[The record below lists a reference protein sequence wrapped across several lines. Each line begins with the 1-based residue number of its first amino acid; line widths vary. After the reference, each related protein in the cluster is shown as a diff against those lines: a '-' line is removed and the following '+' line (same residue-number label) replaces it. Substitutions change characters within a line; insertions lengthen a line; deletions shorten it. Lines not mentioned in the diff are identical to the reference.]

1 MLRHVGAGYVLM
13 GVCWGKWHA
22 VFACA
27 PRVRGRVVLAV
38 VRRQDG
44 GPDAVPLVVCVCVEQ
59 GGLGVGKGA
68 YRFAGMEK
76 PESKAPPTIKEVG
89 SAAGAGRKPK
99 SCTGSGVQP
108 TWPRTALLTP
118 LDAPVLYSNFVAAG
132 AAPKQT
138 TVRYNTVLK
147 LEESDGEDKKLTG
160 KKRSRDA
167 SDDAASAK
175 LDKKAK
181 KAAKKAKKAAK
192 KAKKEAKQAKEAEE
206 AAAKAAAAAAV
217 AEAAKKEKKKAK
229 KAAKKAAKVAQTQPK
244 EDAAGSGVG
253 AGVVDKKAAKKA
265 RKAAKKAIAAAG
277 RSITVAAGK
286 KVLKQLAKSVPASA
300 VVVGATGALA
310 QVTVRAVAC
319 CRSGGKRT

>member
-1 MLRHVGAGYVLM
+1 M
-13 GVCWGKWHA
+13 
-22 VFACA
+22 
-27 PRVRGRVVLAV
+27 
-38 VRRQDG
+38 
-44 GPDAVPLVVCVCVEQ
+44 
-59 GGLGVGKGA
+59 
-68 YRFAGMEK
+68 
-76 PESKAPPTIKEVG
+76 
-89 SAAGAGRKPK
+89 
-99 SCTGSGVQP
+99 
-108 TWPRTALLTP
+108 
-118 LDAPVLYSNFVAAG
+118 YSNFVAAG

-206 AAAKAAAAAAV
+206 AAAKAAAAAAAV
-217 AEAAKKEKKKAK
+217 AEATKKEKKKAK
-229 KAAKKAAKVAQTQPK
+229 KAAKKAAKVAQTQPT

-319 CRSGGKRT
+319 CHSGGKRTRVRWHADTWGLLDSWSPKAAR